1 MNPNNTPAEESIS
14 GPSSL
19 ALAVRVDRVCRWFED
34 EWNAGRRLR
43 LEDCLDEFDESVR
56 DALLVELIALEVE
69 LRLNAGES
77 PVADEYTSRFP
88 AAQWAVTLAF
98 QDAIALG
105 PLKAPLLDAVPDEHF
120 GDFRIVCEIGR
131 GGMGVVYEAVQE
143 SLGRR
148 VALKTLPHRFDARD
162 DRRRRFQRE
171 ARAIGRLHHS
181 NIVDVFG
188 MGEHEG
194 VSFIAMRLIDGVGLD
209 GMIAACH
216 KNTGQHSSTPQPI
229 AEQHASLKPG
239 VESPIPRAVIDEPSE
254 RGGVSPLVLR
264 ERAYAQEPGGLRH
277 PTQRFLSDCPRGET
291 TESVLSVIEP
301 SARIGCLA

>member
-1 MNPNNTPAEESIS
+1 M
-14 GPSSL
+14 
-19 ALAVRVDRVCRWFED
+19 RVDRVCRWFED
-34 EWNAGRRLR
+34 EWNVCRRVR
-43 LEDCLDEFDESVR
+43 LEDCLSGFEESLR

-69 LRLNAGES
+69 LRMNAGET
-77 PVADEYTSRFP
+77 PVADEYSSRFP

-98 QDAIALG
+98 QDALALG
-105 PLKAPLLDAVPDEHF
+105 PLKPPLLDAVPDEHF
-120 GDFRIVCEIGR
+120 GDFRIICEIGR

-194 VSFIAMRLIDGVGLD
+194 VSSSHLLRRPHSRPRLTRQYL
-209 GMIAACH
+209 
-216 KNTGQHSSTPQPI
+216 PQP
-229 AEQHASLKPG
+229 HRPHRHLHW
-239 VESPIPRAVIDEPSE
+239 R
-254 RGGVSPLVLR
+254 
-264 ERAYAQEPGGLRH
+264 GLRSH
-277 PTQRFLSDCPRGET
+277 RRTSQT
-291 TESVLSVIEP
+291 
-301 SARIGCLA
+301 